1 MKQKDYSKI
10 YYSVNKEEIRKKQ
23 AEYQAAHKDEI
34 KALQRAYYQAHR
46 EEILAKAKD
55 SKRKKAR
62 RDTQRR
68 WASKNPDYHK
78 EWLSRGDNKAKVA
91 EYHKAYYEAHK
102 DEIALRKKLRAKKGK
117 K

>member
-102 DEIALRKKLRAKKGK
+102 AEIALRKKLRAKKGK

>member
-23 AEYQAAHKDEI
+23 AEYQATHKDEI

-102 DEIALRKKLRAKKGK
+102 AEIVLRKKLRAKKGK